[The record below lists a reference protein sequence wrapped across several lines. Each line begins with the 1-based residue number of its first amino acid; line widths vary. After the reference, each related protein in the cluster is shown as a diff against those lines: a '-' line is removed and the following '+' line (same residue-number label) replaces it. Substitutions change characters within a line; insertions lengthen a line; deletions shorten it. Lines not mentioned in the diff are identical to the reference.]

1 MYLPTALLGGT
12 VRAPPRWLGEEE
24 CVERRAVQNKV
35 DVHCNCSLLFH
46 FISSGVSRGGSRGG
60 WLVRLAGAAGWCVW
74 LLLSSTSATWPSSDA
89 PRLAAAAAGA
99 AGPPPP
105 PRPAAG
111 TCSSQQVRSD
121 TPCRPIVNLSRGQAG
136 GTKVSN
142 RLLETVACAAA
153 CARQPCY
160 HVWLLSDE

>member
-74 LLLSSTSATWPSSDA
+74 LLLSATSATWPSSDT
-89 PRLAAAAAGA
+89 PRLAAAAGA

-105 PRPAAG
+105 RAPENKYRGNISRKQISRVTVPG
-111 TCSSQQVRSD
+111 ER
-121 TPCRPIVNLSRGQAG
+121 RLSNV
-136 GTKVSN
+136 TTN
-142 RLLETVACAAA
+142 IEPPTM
-153 CARQPCY
+153 
-160 HVWLLSDE
+160 